1 MDQELYQET
10 WEQLA
15 EILAA
20 NDAEGLTFYL
30 DSLPPGETARALS
43 RLHEEDQTHVLTLL
57 PPERAALLLEELS
70 ATQAA
75 DLLEDLPATRAAA
88 IVDRLPSDEQADL
101 LSELDE
107 ADAAIILQ
115 EMAPEEAED
124 VRLLSQYPFDCA
136 GGLMITEYLVYPET
150 ACVKDVLADM
160 RAHAEEYA
168 SYDVQYAYIT
178 SRTER
183 LVGVLRLRD
192 LLLSAPTTPLAA
204 IMIANPLSLAADAS
218 LDELQQFFDRY
229 AFFGV
234 PVTEQSN
241 QLVGVVRRAD
251 VEEAVGDRAD
261 QTFLK
266 VSGIVG
272 GEELRSMPLAV
283 RSFRRLS
290 WLSINI
296 VLNMIAAS
304 VIAAY
309 QDTLAAVIALAVF
322 LPIIS
327 DMSGCSG
334 NQAVAVSLREL
345 TLGLVRPHEL
355 LRVLAKEAWVGV
367 MNGLVLG
374 ALLGGVAWLW
384 NGNGY
389 LGLVVGGALALNTLV
404 AVVLGGAIPLVLRR
418 LQLDPA
424 LASGPL
430 LTTVTDMC
438 GFFFALSFATAVLP
452 FLSQ

>member
-1 MDQELYQET
+1 MTQDLYQET
-10 WEQLA
+10 WEQLEA
-15 EILAA
+15 ILSAG
-20 NDAEGLTFYL
+20 DAQKLKAYL
-30 DSLPPGETARALS
+30 DVLSPGETARALS
-43 RLHEEDQTHVLTLL
+43 RLHEEDQTRILTLL
-57 PPERAALLLEELS
+57 PPERAAHLLEELS

-75 DLLEDLPATRAAA
+75 DLLEELPASRAAA

-107 ADAAIILQ
+107 DDAATILQ

-124 VRLLSQYPFDCA
+124 VRLLSQYPSDSA
-136 GGLMITEYLVYPET
+136 GGLMITEYLVYSENS
-150 ACVKDVLADM
+150 CVNDVLDDM
-160 RAHAEEYA
+160 RAHAEQYA
-168 SYDVQYAYIT
+168 TYDVQYAYIT
-178 SRTER
+178 SQADI

-192 LLLSAPTTPLAA
+192 LLLSAPTTPLAR
-204 IMIANPLSLAADAS
+204 IMIRNPLHVSADAA
-218 LDELQQFFDRY
+218 LEELQQFFDRH
-229 AFFGV
+229 AFFGA
-234 PVTEQSN
+234 PVTEQDMK
-241 QLVGVVRRAD
+241 LVGVVRRAD

-261 QTFLK
+261 QTLLK

-272 GEELRSMPLAV
+272 GEELRNMPLAV

-296 VLNMIAAS
+296 VLNLISAS
-304 VIAAY
+304 VIAIY
-309 QDTLAAVIALAVF
+309 QETLAEVIALAVF

-355 LRVLAKEAWVGV
+355 LRVLGKEAWVGV
-367 MNGLVLG
+367 MNGLALG
-374 ALLGGVAWLW
+374 ALLGGVAWVW
-384 NGNGY
+384 NGNAY
-389 LGLVVGGALALNTLV
+389 LGAVVGGALALNTLV
-404 AVVLGGAIPLVLRR
+404 AVALGGSIPLMLRR

-424 LASGPL
+424 LASGPI

-438 GFFFALSFATAVLP
+438 GFFFALSFASAALP
-452 FLSQ
+452 ALVR

>member
-1 MDQELYQET
+1 MTQDFHQET
-10 WEQLA
+10 WEQLEA
-15 EILAA
+15 ILAA
-20 NDAEGLTFYL
+20 GDAHKLRAYL
-30 DSLPPGETARALS
+30 DLLPPGETARALS
-43 RLHEEDQTHVLTLL
+43 RLHEEDQTRVLTLL

-75 DLLEDLPATRAAA
+75 DLLEDLPATHAAA

-101 LSELDE
+101 LGELDE
-107 ADAAIILQ
+107 ADAATILQ

-124 VRLLSQYPFDCA
+124 VRLLSQYPSDSA

-150 ACVKDVLADM
+150 ACVKDVLDDM
-160 RAHAEEYA
+160 RAHAEQYA
-168 SYDVQYAYIT
+168 TYDVQYAYIT
-178 SRTER
+178 SQTDI

-192 LLLSAPTTPLAA
+192 LLLSAPTTPLAR
-204 IMIANPLSLAADAS
+204 IMITDPLPVSADAT
-218 LDELQQFFDRY
+218 LDELQQFFDRH
-229 AFFGV
+229 AFFGA
-234 PVTEQSN
+234 PVTEQN
-241 QLVGVVRRAD
+241 MRLVGVIRRAD

-261 QTFLK
+261 QTLLK

-272 GEELRSMPLAV
+272 GEELRSMPLAI
-283 RSFRRLS
+283 RSSRRLS

-296 VLNMIAAS
+296 VLNLIAAS

-355 LRVLAKEAWVGV
+355 LRVLVKEAWVGIL
-367 MNGLVLG
+367 NGLVLG
-374 ALLGGVAWLW
+374 VLLGGVAWVW
-384 NGNGY
+384 NGNAY

-404 AVVLGGAIPLVLRR
+404 AVSLGGAIPLILRR
-418 LQLDPA
+418 FHLDPA
-424 LASGPL
+424 LASGPI

-438 GFFFALSFATAVLP
+438 GFFFTLSFATAALP
-452 FLSQ
+452 ALAR